1 MLLAA
6 LPRPGAAAK
15 IVKTLSPSSGECKAL
30 VMVIVILGSASP
42 LILIQKD
49 RTLQQW
55 ESATPG

>member
-6 LPRPGAAAK
+6 LPRPDAAVRIANA
-15 IVKTLSPSSGECKAL
+15 LSPSSGECKTL

-55 ESATPG
+55 ESATLE

>member
-6 LPRPGAAAK
+6 LPRPDAAVK
-15 IVKTLSPSSGECKAL
+15 IANTLSPSSGECNTL

-55 ESATPG
+55 ESATLE